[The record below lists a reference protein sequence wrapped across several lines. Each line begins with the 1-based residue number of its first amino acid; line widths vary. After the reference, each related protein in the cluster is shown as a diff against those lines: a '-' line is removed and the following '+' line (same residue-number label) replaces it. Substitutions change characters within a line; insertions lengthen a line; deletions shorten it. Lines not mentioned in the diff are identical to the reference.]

1 MKRNMKMRMFFI
13 RDLYDEQIPEFA
25 FSVNLEEVL
34 ETAVNYSSRKKR
46 SVNVWYQ
53 LNDVEDFYCEVKG
66 ENIKMIYTSLNN

>member
-1 MKRNMKMRMFFI
+1 MKRKMKMRMFFI

-34 ETAVNYSSRKKR
+34 EIAVNYSSRKKR

-53 LNDVEDFYCEVKG
+53 LNEVEDFYCEVKG
-66 ENIKMIYTSLNN
+66 ENIKMLFTALNQ

>member
-1 MKRNMKMRMFFI
+1 MKRRMKMRMFFI

-34 ETAVNYSSRKKR
+34 EVAVNYSSRKKR

-53 LNDVEDFYCEVKG
+53 LNEVEDFYCEVKG
-66 ENIKMIYTSLNN
+66 ENIKMLFTALNQ

>member
-1 MKRNMKMRMFFI
+1 MKKKMKMRMFFI

-46 SVNVWYQ
+46 SVNIWYQ
-53 LNDVEDFYCEVKG
+53 LNDIEDVYCKVSG
-66 ENIKMIYTSLNN
+66 ENIKMIYTNLNQ

>member
-1 MKRNMKMRMFFI
+1 MKRKMKMRMFFI

-34 ETAVNYSSRKKR
+34 EIAVNYSSRKKR

-53 LNDVEDFYCEVKG
+53 LNEVEDFYCEVKG
-66 ENIKMIYTSLNN
+66 ENIKMLYTSLNQ